1 MNNHP
6 IAGKNYIVKI
16 IDFGD
21 PVGVKNYIQQS
32 SRSIT
37 QLFYLGIDYYL

>member
-1 MNNHP
+1 MD
-6 IAGKNYIVKI
+6 IYAFLLS
-16 IDFGD
+16 DFKD
-21 PVGVKNYIQQS
+21 QYEAFFPVGVKNYIQQS